1 MKRILA
7 ITMTLA
13 MLLGLMTIGASAA
26 GNYPGDSASNVTYET
41 GHTANGSGNGYVAD
55 DTYAEEATIA
65 TGTVTVKG
73 SVNNDG
79 YTVVHVYAVGISQ
92 TELTYTYGSGS
103 NTKYTWDPSQQKYVV
118 STDGGSESN
127 GWQEE
132 GQSITVTNYSD
143 LPVVATA
150 QYTKTNTSVTGTITD
165 TDSSDSGSESDG
177 IINLATAIEDP
188 GDSYS
193 NTGTPTTGTFTLK
206 LDGNPGAISSDATL
220 GTLTIT
226 FTKPTSGG

>member
-41 GHTANGSGNGYVAD
+41 EGHTANGSNNGYVAD
-55 DTYAEEATIA
+55 GTYSDGAAIA
-65 TGTVTVKG
+65 TGTVNVTG
-73 SVNNDG
+73 SVNITG
-79 YTVVHVYAVGISQ
+79 HTVVHVYAVGISQ
-92 TELTYTYGSGS
+92 TELSYTYGRGS
-103 NTKYTWDPSQQKYVV
+103 NTVYTWDPAQQKYVV
-118 STDGGSESN
+118 STEGGSGES
-127 GWQEE
+127 GWQSE
-132 GQSITVTNYSD
+132 GQAITVTNYSD

-150 QYTKTNTSVTGTITD
+150 KYAQTNTSVTGTITD
-165 TDSSDSGSESDG
+165 SDTTVSDSDG
-177 IINLATAIEDP
+177 IINLATAIATP
-188 GDSYS
+188 GDSYE

-206 LDGNPGAISSDATL
+206 LDGNPGAISSGATL

-226 FTKPTSGG
+226 FTKPTSGD

>member
-7 ITMTLA
+7 AAVSLA
-13 MLLGLMTIGASAA
+13 MLMSLMTVGASAA
-26 GNYPGDSASNVTYET
+26 GYPGDSGSNVSYET
-41 GHTANGSGNGYVAD
+41 GGHTANGSGNGYRAD
-55 DTYAEEATIA
+55 GSYADGATIA

-73 SVNNDG
+73 SVNTIG
-79 YTVVHVYAVGISQ
+79 HSVVHVYAVGISQ

-103 NTKYTWDPSQQKYVV
+103 NTVYTWDPSQQKYVV
-118 STDGGSESN
+118 STEGGSGSN

-143 LPVVATA
+143 LGVVATA
-150 QYTKTNTSVTGTITD
+150 RYSQTNTSVTGTITD

-177 IINLATAIEDP
+177 IINLATAILNP
-188 GDSYS
+188 GTSYE
-193 NTGTPTTGTFTLK
+193 NTGTPTTGTFTLT
-206 LDGNPGAISSDATL
+206 LEGNPGAISTGSAL

-226 FTKPTSGG
+226 FTKPSGG